1 MLHHRSISLT
11 CLALAALAMCQRVDA
26 QDSTAT
32 ARLLNS
38 DPQHLL
44 EISQE
49 HGNSITLSGI
59 ANFGQRDVREAPGN
73 VQVIT
78 ARQMQASG
86 AKDLYEALQLVPGFS
101 FALGGEN
108 AIGVGVHGSW
118 AADGK
123 VLFMLDGK
131 PINEND
137 LGSFNIAGRIPL
149 ENVDHIEVQLGPG
162 SLMHG
167 GYASLGVVNIVT
179 RSADQG
185 TSARASLRTGYSADQ
200 MTSTM
205 ESVSGAHRLSRD
217 QDISYMVSFERG
229 RRSNTLRQMPDSSL
243 LNFADSTAMQAASFQ
258 LSYRWRGLKA
268 TMAYLQESYAVS
280 DAAHS
285 ILSRD
290 VILGLEYKAKVT
302 RKMDVL
308 LRLNH
313 DDQLP
318 WYRLDTS
325 EPSLVAANTGNQ
337 RTSAL
342 GLLSYKPS
350 TWLSF
355 NLGTEGWHQHTTY
368 TTRMPGAVFALNGK
382 DAINMNDGA
391 VFGEIELAGKP
402 GILSGGYRFEGNDL
416 AGQFA
421 SPRVAYSKIL
431 GPVNIKLSWSSA
443 FKAPTVMN
451 LNYGP
456 PDEALKAEYATTKE
470 AELGFRLGKSVSL
483 TANVYDTQIKDPI
496 TYVNNPFTGERYIN
510 RDAAGSTGIDA
521 RFSVETKR
529 TTVLAGFG
537 TNDPV
542 KTKATGELP
551 ADSAITGSLGLPATR
566 AYLVLAWDV
575 RPSFTLRGK
584 AMWSSEVT
592 SFQYTDND
600 PKALPAAVTLPTE
613 LVLNAGLT
621 WRPGNSNRFSIA
633 ADCRN
638 LLDNDRTLV
647 SATTD
652 VLTPYALN
660 GRSYTLA
667 LSYKFVQ

>member
-1 MLHHRSISLT
+1 MLYRRTVPLIFM
-11 CLALAALAMCQRVDA
+11 ALATLAVCQHLAA
-26 QDSTAT
+26 QDSIST

-49 HGNSITLSGI
+49 HGNSITISGI

-78 ARQMQASG
+78 ARQIQASG
-86 AKDLYEALQLVPGFS
+86 AKNLYEALQLVPGAS

-108 AIGVGVHGSW
+108 AIGIGVHGTW
-118 AADGK
+118 ASDGK

-131 PINEND
+131 PLNENN
-137 LGSFNIAGRIPL
+137 LGSFNITERIPL

-162 SLMHG
+162 SMMHG
-167 GYASLGVVNIVT
+167 GYATLGVVNIVT

-185 TSARASLRTGYSADQ
+185 TSGRATVLSGYSADQ
-200 MTSTM
+200 ITTTM

-217 QDISYMVSFERG
+217 QDISYMVSFEQG
-229 RRSNTLRQMPDSSL
+229 RRSNALRLMPDSSL
-243 LNFADSTAMQAASFQ
+243 LNFADSTVMQAVSFQ

-268 TMAYLQESYAVS
+268 TMAYLQESYGVS
-280 DAAHS
+280 DAAHA
-285 ILSRD
+285 IMSRD
-290 VILGLEYKAKVT
+290 IILGLEYKAKLSHKV
-302 RKMDVL
+302 DAL
-308 LRLNH
+308 LRFNH

-318 WYRLDTS
+318 GYLLDTS
-325 EPSLVAANTGNQ
+325 DPALLATNTGDQ
-337 RTSAL
+337 RTSIL
-342 GLLSYKPS
+342 GTVSYRPM
-350 TWLSF
+350 TWLSLD
-355 NLGTEGWHQHTTY
+355 LGTEGWHQRTEY
-368 TTRMPGAVFALNGK
+368 TTRMPGAVFVLNGK
-382 DAINMNDGA
+382 DAIEMNDGA

-402 GILSGGYRFEGNDL
+402 GIFSGGYRIEGNEL
-416 AGQFA
+416 AGRSA
-421 SPRVAYSKIL
+421 SPRLAYSKIL
-431 GPVNIKLSWSSA
+431 GPVNIKLAWSSA
-443 FKAPTVMN
+443 FKQPTLMN

-496 TYVNNPFTGERYIN
+496 AYVNDPLTGERWIN

-529 TTVLAGFG
+529 TTVLAGLG
-537 TNDPV
+537 TNDPIA
-542 KTKATGELP
+542 TKPTGELL
-551 ADSAITGSLGLPATR
+551 ADSTIKGSLGLPATR

-575 RPSFTLRGK
+575 RPSLTLRGK
-584 AMWSSEVT
+584 GTWSSEVT
-592 SFQYTDND
+592 SFQYTGND
-600 PKALPAAVTLPTE
+600 PKALPKAVVWPTE

-621 WRPGNSNRFSIA
+621 WRPGNSNRLSIA

-638 LLDNDRTLV
+638 LLDTERTLV
-647 SATTD
+647 SPTTD
-652 VLTPYALN
+652 VLVPYALN
-660 GRSYTLA
+660 GRSFTLGI
-667 LSYKFVQ
+667 SYKFVQ